1 MERERS
7 GRAQMITIRKGGS
20 TGENDILFK
29 EDLRAKP
36 CPGTSE
42 SANLTR
48 AEIADGEKSTEVL
61 FE

>member
-1 MERERS
+1 
-7 GRAQMITIRKGGS
+7 MITIRKGGS

>member
-1 MERERS
+1 
-7 GRAQMITIRKGGS
+7 MITIRKGGS
-20 TGENDILFK
+20 RGEHDIPFK

-42 SANLTR
+42 SANLTG